1 MLPCVIASR
10 QRLACMSCVHDTEC
24 NDLILVMQHFLNVE
38 HMCWSL
44 LCIMLF
50 LFNDSRIWMQSFPC
64 VSYCYL
70 STRAL
75 SQTDVTLKHRFHTN
89 TLPYCFSIAAL
100 TRILSHT
107 TRTTQT
113 LYTRCYVFL
122 VLLCRCLGAR
132 VLSHTTHT
140 TQTLYT
146 RCYVFLVI
154 LCRCLGAR
162 VLSHT
167 TRTTQTLYICA
178 VCVPGVSVSLPWCQS
193 IKPHYTHYS
202 NTVHTLL
209 YVFLVILCRCLGA
222 RVWSHTTR
230 TTQTLYTRCYTF
242 LL

>member
-122 VLLCRCLGAR
+122 V
-132 VLSHTTHT
+132 
-140 TQTLYT
+140 
-146 RCYVFLVI
+146 I

-167 TRTTQTLYICA
+167 TRTTQTLYI
-178 VCVPGVSVSLPWCQS
+178 
-193 IKPHYTHYS
+193 
-202 NTVHTLL
+202 
-209 YVFLVILCRCLGA
+209 
-222 RVWSHTTR
+222 
-230 TTQTLYTRCYTF
+230 RCYMFSWWFCVAALVPEYEATLHALPKHCTHVATHF
-242 LL
+242 CCSAPEVLLWKQIEY

>member
-113 LYTRCYVFL
+113 LY
-122 VLLCRCLGAR
+122 
-132 VLSHTTHT
+132 
-140 TQTLYT
+140 
-146 RCYVFLVI
+146 
-154 LCRCLGAR
+154 
-162 VLSHT
+162 
-167 TRTTQTLYICA
+167 ICA

-209 YVFLVILCRCLGA
+209 CFPGDSVSLPWCQSIKPHYTHYSNIVHLCYMCSWCFCVAALVPE
-222 RVWSHTTR
+222 
-230 TTQTLYTRCYTF
+230 Y
-242 LL
+242 